1 MMTMWVKRWRLAAV
15 LFALTGG
22 TLVGAA
28 PARAGDC
35 PPGTLGTSRVLAVDA
50 RQTPRVGLKSFPQTL
65 PLADK
70 EVVLTFDDGPDPAT
84 TSRVLRALADQCVK
98 ATFFL
103 IGRNAAANPETV
115 RRIAADGHTVGHH
128 TWSHPILPRLSEA
141 AARQEIDRGIAA
153 DEAALAGLP
162 APKHGASPRM
172 LASAR
177 MAAPLDAPAR
187 DPATPF
193 FRFPGFASNARLLD
207 EMRARNIVVFG
218 ADLWASDWNP
228 MTPEQELALLTQ
240 RLSAARK
247 GIILL
252 HDTKLATAAML
263 PAFLRW
269 LKANGYKVVHVVP
282 AGTGAG
288 AR

>member
-1 MMTMWVKRWRLAAV
+1 MRMTRRRIAAT
-15 LFALTGG
+15 LFALAGG
-22 TLVGAA
+22 ALIAPG
-28 PARAGDC
+28 PARASDC
-35 PPGTLGTSRVLAVDA
+35 PPGALGTSRVLGVDA
-50 RQTPRVGLKSFPQTL
+50 RETPRVGLKSFPQTL

-70 EVVLTFDDGPDPAT
+70 EIVLTFDDGPLPAT

-103 IGRNAAANPETV
+103 IGRNAAANPEMV

-128 TWSHPILPRLSEA
+128 TWSHPILPLLRED
-141 AARQEIDRGIAA
+141 AARREVDQGIAA
-153 DEAALAGLP
+153 DEAALAG
-162 APKHGASPRM
+162 APPRVLANARAS
-172 LASAR
+172 
-177 MAAPLDAPAR
+177 APLDTSAR

-193 FRFPGFASNARLLD
+193 FRFPGFAANARLLE
-207 EMRARNIVVFG
+207 EMRARGIVVFG

-252 HDTKLATAAML
+252 HDTKIATAAMM

-269 LKANGYKVVHVVP
+269 LKANGYKVVHLVP
-282 AGTGAG
+282 AGTRAG
-288 AR
+288 PR